1 MSGPDPVR
9 QAEDPVDALGHKLEP
24 LVADVGD
31 DRVRRMAGF
40 LRSGSN
46 QAILLNVKDVSVGNP
61 GKINGQLSKRQLQK
75 RQLNKHQPAGQC
87 YKTSLSVV

>member
-1 MSGPDPVR
+1 MDPVSGPDPVR
-9 QAEDPVDALGHKLEP
+9 QAEDPVDALGHELES

-40 LRSGSN
+40 LGSGTD

-61 GKINGQLSKRQLQK
+61 G
-75 RQLNKHQPAGQC
+75 
-87 YKTSLSVV
+87 